1 MRRSIRLT
9 YGLLAPALLLAG
21 CDRGPKVSI
30 ENATPEEVAA
40 AMEKSGVAEQ
50 LRKPGEWET
59 IMSVVDIAAP
69 GMPPEALAQMRTM
82 MGNGQSTK
90 RCVTEEE
97 LKQVESFIGQ
107 NNANC
112 RFDHYRVSGG
122 KIDGK
127 AKCAQGPVNQQMT
140 MNGSFTADSSDMT
153 IRSETSGGP
162 PGQNMTVTMNIKSK
176 RLGECRSGATPAPAA
191 PVAPATN

>member
-1 MRRSIRLT
+1 MRRSIVFVS
-9 YGLLAPALLLAG
+9 ALLVAA
-21 CDRGPKVSI
+21 CDSGPRVSV

-40 AMEKSGVAEQ
+40 EMKKSGVAEE
-50 LRKPGEWET
+50 LRKPGQWQT
-59 IMSVVDIAAP
+59 ALSVVDIEAP
-69 GMPPEALAQMRTM
+69 GMPPEAANQMRTM
-82 MGNGQSTK
+82 MGNGQTTE
-90 RCVTEEE
+90 RCVTEAE

-127 AKCAQGPVNQQMT
+127 AKCRQGAVNQLMT
-140 MNGSFTADSSDMT
+140 MNGTFTSDSSDMT

-162 PGQNMTVTMNIKSK
+162 PGQNMKVTMNIKSR
-176 RLGECRSGATPAPAA
+176 RLGECKPGAATAAPAPPSAG
-191 PVAPATN
+191 